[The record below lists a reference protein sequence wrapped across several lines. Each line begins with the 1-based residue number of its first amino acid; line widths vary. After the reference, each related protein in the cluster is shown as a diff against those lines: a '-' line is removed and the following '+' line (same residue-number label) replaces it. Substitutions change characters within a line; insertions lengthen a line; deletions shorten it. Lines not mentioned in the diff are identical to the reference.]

1 MEEVVRRI
9 EIIRY
14 SLFFF
19 FSCLK
24 IRDTFFFLY
33 SYFSR
38 RFSLA
43 NFYFLFSFFL
53 GSFGNQDRR
62 RVRIRLSSEEK
73 QKMAASCG
81 QVQPPSSTLLISVRR
96 KRRRPRPRIVLHL
109 RWNVQEWHSRLFK
122 QPCFFLSAF
131 PWDSFGLHVSC
142 RPRFP
147 LEPNFPRT
155 SAPNKSSP
163 VDPWK
168 LIFQKK
174 KKKSF
179 FSLNFFS
186 PFNCIVEI

>member
-1 MEEVVRRI
+1 MGIEFHGGSCRWKKIVEIVVTYSFKNP
-9 EIIRY
+9 RY
-14 SLFFF
+14 V
-19 FSCLK
+19 FS
-24 IRDTFFFLY
+24 Y
-33 SYFSR
+33 SHFSR

-43 NFYFLFSFFL
+43 NFFFSFFVFFFCFFFFFSFFL

-142 RPRFP
+142 LRVSLLSLISLVQVHQINPRLSI
-147 LEPNFPRT
+147 LEN
-155 SAPNKSSP
+155 
-163 VDPWK
+163 
-168 LIFQKK
+168 
-174 KKKSF
+174 
-179 FSLNFFS
+179 
-186 PFNCIVEI
+186 